1 MMIKKNAFSL
11 VALVASMLVTSSCR
25 AQQGAVLPSVNVGQ
39 SSQAFKPISQLSCQS
54 AIAYSNAI
62 KGVSVLV
69 LQNGATVC
77 ESYSGGGAVSTA
89 QELWSGT
96 KSFSGIMAAI
106 AVKEGLL
113 TLDEKVSDTI
123 VSWKSD
129 PQKSLITIRQLLS
142 LTSGLVSDNPGRPG
156 SYDDALLAPVSSA
169 PGTAFAYG
177 PVHYQA
183 FGAVMRAKLQAKGM
197 SADPAAYLR
206 SRLLDP
212 LGIDSSSWRRTP
224 SGDILLPQGMALTAR
239 DWAKFGEFVRLGGR
253 INGSQIVDPVA
264 FADQFRGSAVHAG
277 YGLTWWLPR
286 ASDQSDV
293 TTMRND
299 LGRNAAQFP
308 PDTVVAGGAGNQRLY
323 VIPSRGL
330 TIVRQASF
338 DFRNALAR
346 RSAVASSREGD
357 RWSDAAFVTAL
368 LAP

>member
-1 MMIKKNAFSL
+1 MKIGKSAVSL
-11 VALVASMLVTSSCR
+11 ATLAASLLSVSSCS
-25 AQQGAVLPSVNVGQ
+25 AQQGSVLSKAGGGQ
-39 SSQAFKPISQLSCQS
+39 TSQAFKPISNQACQA
-54 AIAYSNAI
+54 AIDYSNGI

-69 LQNGATVC
+69 LQNGVTVC
-77 ESYSGGGAVSTA
+77 ENYNGDGAVGTA

-106 AVKEGLL
+106 AVKDGLL

-129 PQKSLITIRQLLS
+129 PQKSLITIRHLLS

-156 SYDDALLAPVSSA
+156 SYDDALLAAVSTT

-206 SRLLDP
+206 ARLLDP
-212 LGIDSSSWRRTP
+212 LGIDSSAWRRTP

-253 INGSQIVDPVA
+253 INGAQIADPVA
-264 FADQFRGSAVHAG
+264 FEDQFKGSAVHAG

-286 ASDQSDV
+286 PSNQRDV

-299 LGRNAAQFP
+299 LGRNASQFP
-308 PDTVVAGGAGNQRLY
+308 SDTVVAGGAGNQRLY

-338 DFRNALAR
+338 DFRSALASR
-346 RSAVASSREGD
+346 GALASIREGD